1 MNLKWKREKRCEKKV
16 QTFIALFKWDRFF
29 FVFIFN
35 DENIKILLC
44 YYRVEYQTVIFEVMQ
59 HSVNNE

>member
-1 MNLKWKREKRCEKKV
+1 MNLKWKREKRCGKKV

-35 DENIKILLC
+35 DENIEILLC